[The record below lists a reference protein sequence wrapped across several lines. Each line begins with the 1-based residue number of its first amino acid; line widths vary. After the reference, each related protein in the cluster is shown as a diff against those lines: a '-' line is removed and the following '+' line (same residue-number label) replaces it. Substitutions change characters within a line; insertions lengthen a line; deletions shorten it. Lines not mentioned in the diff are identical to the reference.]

1 MNPQSNFSF
10 PELMNAKPTV
20 LVVEDDVHIA
30 QVLTFML
37 ERQGYRVIYAE
48 DGRAAVQ
55 HIVSSP
61 VPDLILLDVMLP
73 YVDGFEVMAMIRA
86 RAGWETVPVLMLTAK
101 NTEQDTVRALD
112 AGASDFIIK
121 PFQPL
126 ELLARLRRYLHV
138 PA

>member
-1 MNPQSNFSF
+1 
-10 PELMNAKPTV
+10 MNAKPRV

-37 ERQGYRVIYAE
+37 ERQGYKVIYAE

-61 VPDLILLDVMLP
+61 VPDLVLLDVMLP
-73 YVDGFEVMAMIRA
+73 FVDGFEVLNLLRA
-86 RAGWETVPVLMLTAK
+86 REGWETVPVLMLTAK
-101 NTEQDTVRALD
+101 SSEQDTVRALD
-112 AGASDFIIK
+112 AGANDFIIK

-126 ELLARLRRYLHV
+126 ELLARLRRYLQV

>member
-1 MNPQSNFSF
+1 
-10 PELMNAKPTV
+10 MNAKPRV
-20 LVVEDDVHIA
+20 LVIEDDVHIA

-37 ERQGYRVIYAE
+37 ERQGYKVIYAE

-61 VPDLILLDVMLP
+61 VPDLVLLDVMLP
-73 YVDGFEVMAMIRA
+73 FVDGFEVLNLLRA
-86 RAGWETVPVLMLTAK
+86 REGWETVPVLMLTAK
-101 NTEQDTVRALD
+101 SSEQDTVRALD
-112 AGASDFIIK
+112 AGANDFIIK

-126 ELLARLRRYLHV
+126 ELLARLRRYLQV

>member
-1 MNPQSNFSF
+1 MS
-10 PELMNAKPTV
+10 EKPRV

-61 VPDLILLDVMLP
+61 VPDLVLLDVMLP
-73 YVDGFEVMAMIRA
+73 FVDGFEVLNLLRA
-86 RAGWETVPVLMLTAK
+86 REGWETVPVLMLTAK
-101 NTEQDTVRALD
+101 SSEQDTVRALD
-112 AGASDFIIK
+112 AGANDFIIK

-126 ELLARLRRYLHV
+126 ELLARLRRYLQT

>member
-1 MNPQSNFSF
+1 
-10 PELMNAKPTV
+10 MNAKPTV

-37 ERQGYRVIYAE
+37 ERQGYRVIYAG

-73 YVDGFEVMAMIRA
+73 YVDGFEVLGLIRA
-86 RAGWETVPVLMLTAK
+86 REGWETVPVLMLTAK
-101 NTEQDTVRALD
+101 NSEQDTVRALD

-126 ELLARLRRYLHV
+126 ELLARLRRYLDQ

>member
-1 MNPQSNFSF
+1 
-10 PELMNAKPTV
+10 MNAKPTV

-61 VPDLILLDVMLP
+61 VPSLVLLDVMLP
-73 YVDGFEVMAMIRA
+73 FVDGFEVLDLLRA
-86 RAGWETVPVLMLTAK
+86 REGWETVPVLMLTAK
-101 NTEQDTVRALD
+101 NSEQDTVRALD

-121 PFQPL
+121 PFQPQ
-126 ELLARLRRYLHV
+126 ELLARLRRYLET

>member
-1 MNPQSNFSF
+1 MT
-10 PELMNAKPTV
+10 AKPTV

-37 ERQGYRVIYAE
+37 ERQGYRVVYAG

-73 YVDGFEVMAMIRA
+73 FVDGFEVLGLIRA
-86 RAGWETVPVLMLTAK
+86 REGWETVPVLMLTAK
-101 NTEQDTVRALD
+101 NGEQDTVRALD

-126 ELLARLRRYLHV
+126 ELLARLRRYLET

>member
-1 MNPQSNFSF
+1 
-10 PELMNAKPTV
+10 MNAKPTV

-37 ERQGYRVIYAE
+37 ERQGYRVVYAG

-55 HIVSSP
+55 QIVSSP
-61 VPDLILLDVMLP
+61 VPDLVLLDVMLP
-73 YVDGFEVMAMIRA
+73 FVDGFEVLGLIRA
-86 RAGWETVPVLMLTAK
+86 REGWETVPVLMLTAK
-101 NTEQDTVRALD
+101 NGEQDTVRALD
-112 AGASDFIIK
+112 AGANDFIIK

-126 ELLARLRRYLHV
+126 ELLARLRRYLDQ

>member
-1 MNPQSNFSF
+1 MS
-10 PELMNAKPTV
+10 EKPRV

-55 HIVSSP
+55 HIVSGP
-61 VPDLILLDVMLP
+61 VPDLVLLDVMLP
-73 YVDGFEVMAMIRA
+73 FVDGFEVLNLLRA
-86 RAGWETVPVLMLTAK
+86 REGWETVPVLMLTAK
-101 NTEQDTVRALD
+101 SSEQDTVRALD
-112 AGASDFIIK
+112 AGANDFIIK

-126 ELLARLRRYLHV
+126 ELLARLRRYLQT